1 MNNPDSN
8 IPNAPDSD
16 DAAIEAQLFV
26 PSESVTRGPRIAL
39 WQIVLL
45 FLATIAIAVFWFLFT
60 SKSVLLDFSPSA
72 TVVDVQGGISFEL
85 GGIYL
90 LRQGEYKISAQA
102 PLHEPLQATIQVGQE
117 RNQRIPL
124 AFTPLPGFLTL
135 ILDPTDA
142 QVAIN
147 SQPTD
152 STGAIALPAGPH
164 QVTVSHPR
172 YLSSETQVD
181 IQGKQIEQTLE
192 ISLAP
197 NWAEVNVDSRPS
209 GASIW
214 IDNTPTD
221 MQTPAVV
228 QALAGEREISIR
240 LEGFKTHRERI
251 FAQAGMPMSL
261 APAQLVQADATV
273 FVTSTPAGAGVTI
286 NGRFVGQTPLE
297 LDLKSTQRHNL
308 QIISNGYTTFSQS
321 LNLNRGDERNVHA
334 DLVRQTGQVVVRS
347 QPAGA
352 LLSINGKPM
361 GAADQVLTLPVEP
374 HDLAISLEGYAG
386 YRQEITPKVG
396 LVQEVKV
403 RLLTLAE
410 ARLAALTPTIT
421 SAGGQNLKLFEP
433 FPLRMGASRREPG
446 RRANETLRQVNLSR
460 LFYLGTQ
467 EVTNA
472 QFRQFASGHDS
483 GSFAEVSLNED
494 DMPVSSVS
502 WDEAAAYCNWLS
514 DADGLPPFYNIEFG
528 KVTGTNLKSTGY
540 RMPTEAEWAWA
551 ARTLPRTKQDPTDV
565 LRFPWGD
572 NLPPPDRHGN
582 YADRAASALVGRVIF
597 GYNDNHTAASP
608 VGTFKSNIYGLYDL
622 GGNVA
627 EWTNDFYEIPST
639 DEVKDPTGPATGEYH
654 VIKGASW
661 MHGTITELRYSF
673 RDYGIQGRQDL
684 GFRIARNAE

>member
-1 MNNPDSN
+1 MNNPDGN
-8 IPNAPDSD
+8 IPNAPDSNNN
-16 DAAIEAQLFV
+16 AIEAQHFV
-26 PSESVTRGPRIAL
+26 PSESGAKGSRIAL
-39 WQIVLL
+39 WQLVLL
-45 FLATIAIAVFWFLFT
+45 FFATIAIAVFWFLFT
-60 SKSVLLDFSPSA
+60 SKSVLLDFSPTA
-72 TVVDVQGGISFEL
+72 TVVDVQRGISFEL
-85 GGIYL
+85 GGVYL
-90 LRQGEYKISAQA
+90 LREGEYEISAQA
-102 PLHEPLQATIQVGQE
+102 PLHEPLQETIEVGDA

-124 AFTPLPGFLTL
+124 AFTPLPGFLQLTL
-135 ILDPTDA
+135 NPRDARVAIDA
-142 QVAIN
+142 QPADATAAI
-147 SQPTD
+147 Q
-152 STGAIALPAGPH
+152 LPAGPH
-164 QVTVSHPR
+164 QVSVSHPR
-172 YLSSETQVD
+172 YLSTETRID

-192 ISLAP
+192 VILAP
-197 NWAEVNVDSRPS
+197 NWAEVSVDSLPA

-214 IDNTPTD
+214 IDNSPTEL
-221 MQTPAVV
+221 QTPATVE
-228 QALAGEREISIR
+228 ALAGEREISIR

-251 FAQAGMPMSL
+251 FAQAGMPISL
-261 APAQLVQADATV
+261 SSAQLVRADATL
-273 FVTSTPAGAGVTI
+273 FVTSTPAGAGVTV
-286 NGRFVGQTPLE
+286 NGRFLGQTPLE
-297 LDLKSTQRHNL
+297 LDLKSTEQHNL
-308 QIISNGYTTFSQS
+308 QIISNGYTTFSRS
-321 LNLNRGDERNVHA
+321 LTLKRGDQRKVHA
-334 DLVRQTGQVVVRS
+334 DLARQTGQVVVRS

-352 LLSINGKPM
+352 LLSINGKQM
-361 GAADQVLTLPVEP
+361 GTADQVLTLPVAP
-374 HDLAISLEGYAG
+374 HDLAISLDGYAG

-433 FPLRMGASRREPG
+433 FPLRLGASRREPG
-446 RRANETLRQVNLSR
+446 RRANETLRQANLSR

-483 GSFAEVSLNED
+483 GTFAEVTLNED

-502 WDEAAAYCNWLS
+502 WDEAASYCNWLS
-514 DADGLPPFYNIEFG
+514 DADGLPRFYNIEFG
-528 KVTGTNLKSTGY
+528 KVTGMNLKSIGY
-540 RMPTEAEWAWA
+540 RMPTEVEWAWA
-551 ARTLPRTKQDPTDV
+551 ARTLPRTRQDPTDV

-608 VGTFKSNIYGLYDL
+608 VGTFKSNIHGIYDL

-627 EWTNDFYEIPST
+627 EWTNDFYEIPSA
-639 DEVKDPTGPATGEYH
+639 DEVNDPTGPASGEYH